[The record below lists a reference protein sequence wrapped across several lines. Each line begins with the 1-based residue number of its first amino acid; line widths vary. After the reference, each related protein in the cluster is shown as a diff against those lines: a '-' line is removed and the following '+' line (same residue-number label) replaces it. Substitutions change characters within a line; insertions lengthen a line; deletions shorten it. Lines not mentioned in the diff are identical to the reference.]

1 MSLFEVKKAINQP
14 FRNYNDGAITVDM
27 KRDDLLHDQVSGNKL
42 RKLKYNILEAQNLK
56 HKTILTYG
64 GAYSNHIAATAAAG
78 NICGFK
84 TIGIIRGDELGSNLE
99 KTLKNNQTLKTAQ
112 ALGMQFKFVS
122 RSAYRDKN
130 TAAFQ
135 EALGEEFGSFYNIPE
150 GGTNALAVKG
160 TEEILT
166 DTDKEYYDYICVA
179 AGTGGTAAGIINSAA
194 PHQKVLV
201 FSALKGD
208 FMFDEIAR
216 FTDRE
221 NFMVFD
227 ENRFGGYA
235 KSSDGLI
242 KFMNG
247 RFRTSAELSI
257 NSSVTPENPGG
268 IPLEPIYT
276 GKMMY
281 RLEHLVKTGVITGE
295 TRILAIHTGGLQS
308 IAGYNALLEKKG
320 KITLDYIH
328 EI

>member
-1 MSLFEVKKAINQP
+1 MKLFDVKKTVNQL
-14 FRNYNDGAITVDM
+14 FRVYNDGAVVVDM
-27 KRDDLLHDQVSGNKL
+27 KREDLLHSQVSGNKL

-56 HKTILTYG
+56 HHTLLTYG
-64 GAYSNHIAATAAAG
+64 GAFSNHIAATAAAG

-84 TIGIIRGDELGSNLE
+84 TIGIIRGEELGADLE
-99 KTLKNNQTLKTAQ
+99 KTLKSNQTLSTAH

-122 RSAYRDKN
+122 RTAYRDKYHED
-130 TAAFQ
+130 FQ
-135 EALGEEFGSFYNIPE
+135 LALQKEFGPFYNIPE
-150 GGTNALAVKG
+150 GGTNHLAVKG
-160 TEEILT
+160 CEEILT
-166 DTDKEYYDYICVA
+166 EFDKESYDYICVA
-179 AGTGGTAAGIINSAA
+179 AGTGGTAAGIINSTA

-247 RFRTSAELSI
+247 RFRE
-257 NSSVTPENPGG
+257 SVTTQIPKG

-281 RLEHLVKTGVITGE
+281 RLEHLVKTGVIIGE

-308 IAGYNALLEKKG
+308 ITGYNAMLEKKG
-320 KITLDYIH
+320 KITLDYLD

>member
-1 MSLFEVKKAINQP
+1 MKLFEVKNAINQRYRV
-14 FRNYNDGAITVDM
+14 FNDGAIIVDM
-27 KRDDLLHDQVSGNKL
+27 KREDLLHNQVSGNKL
-42 RKLKYNILEAQNLK
+42 RKLKYNILHAQKLGQ
-56 HKTILTYG
+56 HTLLTYG

-78 NICGFK
+78 AICGFK
-84 TIGIIRGDELGSNLE
+84 TIGIIRGEELGADLE
-99 KTLKNNQTLKTAQ
+99 KTLSTNATLKTAH
-112 ALGMQFKFVS
+112 ALGMQFKFVP
-122 RSAYRDKN
+122 RSAYRDKYDVDFHN
-130 TAAFQ
+130 
-135 EALGEEFGSFYNIPE
+135 ALKHEFGSFYNIPE

-166 DTDKEYYDYICVA
+166 ESDKEIYDYICVA
-179 AGTGGTAAGIINSAA
+179 AGTGGTAAGIINSTA

-208 FMFDEIAR
+208 FMFDEIAHH
-216 FTDRE
+216 TDRE
-221 NFMVFD
+221 NFIVFD

-247 RFRTSAELSI
+247 RFRE
-257 NSSVTPENPGG
+257 SVTQENPKG

-281 RLEHLVKTGVITGE
+281 RLEHLIKTGVITGE

-308 IAGYNALLEKKG
+308 IAGYNAMLENKG

>member
-1 MSLFEVKKAINQP
+1 MSLFDIENSINQRYLE
-14 FRNYNDGAITVDM
+14 FNDGAVIVDV
-27 KRDDLLHDQVSGNKL
+27 KREDLLNSQVSGNKL

-56 HKTILTYG
+56 HHTLLTYG
-64 GAYSNHIAATAAAG
+64 GAFSNHIAATAAAG
-78 NICGFK
+78 NICSFK
-84 TIGIIRGDELGSNLE
+84 TIGIIRGEELGYDLE
-99 KTLKNNQTLKTAQ
+99 KTLKSNTTLKTAH
-112 ALGMQFKFVS
+112 ALGMQFKFIS
-122 RSAYRDKN
+122 RTAYRDKYEPQ
-130 TAAFQ
+130 FQ
-135 EALGEEFGSFYNIPE
+135 EELKTEFGSFYNIPE
-150 GGTNALAVKG
+150 GGTNQLAVQG
-160 TEEILT
+160 CEEILT
-166 DTDKEYYDYICVA
+166 DSDRENYDYICA
-179 AGTGGTAAGIINSAA
+179 TAGTGGTAAGIINSAA
-194 PHQKVLV
+194 PHQRVLV

-216 FTDRE
+216 FTNRE
-221 NFMVFD
+221 NFIVFD

-247 RFRTSAELSI
+247 RFVE
-257 NSSVTPENPGG
+257 NS

-281 RLEHLVKTGVITGE
+281 RLEHLIKTGIITGE

-308 IAGYNALLEKKG
+308 IAGYNAMLEKKG

>member
-1 MSLFEVKKAINQP
+1 MKLFNVKNTVNQRYRE
-14 FRNYNDGAITVDM
+14 FNDGAIIVDI
-27 KRDDLLHDQVSGNKL
+27 KREDLLHTQVSGNKL
-42 RKLKYNILEAQNLK
+42 RKLKYNILAAQRLGLD
-56 HKTILTYG
+56 TLLTYG
-64 GAYSNHIAATAAAG
+64 GAFSNHIAATAAAG

-84 TIGIIRGDELGSNLE
+84 TIGVIRGEELGHDLE
-99 KTLKNNQTLKTAQ
+99 KTLAGNKTLNAAH

-122 RSAYRDKN
+122 RSAYRGKYEDF
-130 TAAFQ
+130 FQ
-135 EALGEEFGSFYNIPE
+135 FALKKEFDSFFNIPE
-150 GGTNALAVKG
+150 GGTNDLAVKG

-166 DTDKEYYDYICVA
+166 IKDKDYYDYICVA
-179 AGTGGTAAGIINSAA
+179 AGTGGTAAGIINSTA

-208 FMFDEIAR
+208 FMFDEIAQY
-216 FTDRE
+216 TDRA

-247 RFRTSAELSI
+247 RFRE
-257 NSSVTPENPGG
+257 SVTEQNPKG

-281 RLEHLVKTGVITGE
+281 RLEHLVKTGVISGE

-308 IAGYNALLEKKG
+308 VAGYNAMLEKKG
-320 KITLDYIH
+320 KITLDYIN

>member
-1 MSLFEVKKAINQP
+1 MNLFEVQNAINQRYKE
-14 FRNYNDGAITVDM
+14 FNDGQIIIDM
-27 KRDDLLHDQVSGNKL
+27 KRDDLLHPQVSGNKL
-42 RKLKYNILEAQNLK
+42 RKLKYNLLKAQELK
-56 HKTILTYG
+56 HDTLLTYG

-78 NICGFK
+78 HICGFK
-84 TIGIIRGDELGSNLE
+84 TIGIIRGEELEENLE
-99 KTLKNNQTLKTAQ
+99 KTLKHNHTLQTAH

-122 RSAYRDKN
+122 RYAYRDKYE
-130 TAAFQ
+130 TAFQ
-135 EALGEEFGSFYNIPE
+135 EDLKNEFGSFYNIPE
-150 GGTNALAVKG
+150 GGTNELAVKG
-160 TEEILT
+160 TQEILT
-166 DTDKEYYDYICVA
+166 SSDQENYDFITVA
-179 AGTGGTAAGIINSAA
+179 AGTGGTAAGIINSTA

-216 FTDRE
+216 YTSRE
-221 NFMVFD
+221 NFMVFE

-247 RFRTSAELSI
+247 RFRES
-257 NSSVTPENPGG
+257 G
-268 IPLEPIYT
+268 IPLESIYT

-308 IAGYNALLEKKG
+308 MVGYNAKLKKKG